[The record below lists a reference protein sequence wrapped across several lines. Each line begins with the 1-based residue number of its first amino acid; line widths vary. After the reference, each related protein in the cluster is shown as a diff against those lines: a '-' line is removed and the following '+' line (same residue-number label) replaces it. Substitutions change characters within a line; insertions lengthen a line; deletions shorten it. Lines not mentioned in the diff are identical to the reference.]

1 MYCSRKAGT
10 TILRLKFQNSNIS
23 NFLQTKRPNVI
34 NDATIFKIM
43 RLRYSHT
50 VTKRS
55 IDLIN
60 FQSKVNALSFTP
72 DSAYLAVATN
82 DRWVSIFD
90 ARSNERVD
98 HFSTKPNNKG
108 PKDYLVT
115 SIHFQPQDDSQHRQ
129 QQQPKL
135 AVGQSDCI
143 LFVYRWTQD
152 DPEELI
158 WKGKKSIVNKFSES
172 AAIVSIVWP
181 PNSASQCVYALTNGK
196 VKVGNLRSNKS
207 HILYAIESFTVSLAM
222 NMSGTELISGH
233 GDGSIY
239 KFRFPTVSQESSCEI
254 LCHSPQIP
262 LLLVWSSSICV
273 GGTGPDLTFYD
284 VNGNK
289 EQVLSFEDKRGSNFN
304 VICSCPNGRSIVVSS
319 NDMLYLLTRE
329 AQSNNWIKCDSKP
342 LLNIISS
349 TALAWKPNG
358 SSIALGSASGL
369 LIVYNTIYRR
379 YLYNNTFEITHIST
393 TDVII
398 HDKET
403 PNSTPISIQSTLG
416 EIKSIDIYPE
426 PGSTELRYVVSKLQ
440 DALIFCDIK
449 ALPVKTSQIPWN
461 HCSEVSFSFHDA
473 NSCLISSHKELSVI
487 KVSLYCYS
495 SFFSSKCWSHI
506 KRHHSIIL
514 RIEVWER

>member
-1 MYCSRKAGT
+1 
-10 TILRLKFQNSNIS
+10 
-23 NFLQTKRPNVI
+23 
-34 NDATIFKIM
+34 
-43 RLRYSHT
+43 
-50 VTKRS
+50 
-55 IDLIN
+55 
-60 FQSKVNALSFTP
+60 
-72 DSAYLAVATN
+72 
-82 DRWVSIFD
+82 
-90 ARSNERVD
+90 
-98 HFSTKPNNKG
+98 
-108 PKDYLVT
+108 
-115 SIHFQPQDDSQHRQ
+115 
-129 QQQPKL
+129 
-135 AVGQSDCI
+135 
-143 LFVYRWTQD
+143 
-152 DPEELI
+152 
-158 WKGKKSIVNKFSES
+158 
-172 AAIVSIVWP
+172 
-181 PNSASQCVYALTNGK
+181 
-196 VKVGNLRSNKS
+196 
-207 HILYAIESFTVSLAM
+207 
-222 NMSGTELISGH
+222 
-233 GDGSIY
+233 
-239 KFRFPTVSQESSCEI
+239 
-254 LCHSPQIP
+254 
-262 LLLVWSSSICV
+262 
-273 GGTGPDLTFYD
+273 
-284 VNGNK
+284 
-289 EQVLSFEDKRGSNFN
+289 
-304 VICSCPNGRSIVVSS
+304 
-319 NDMLYLLTRE
+319 MLYLLTRE